1 MRDGLENKDGAKM
14 STAPR
19 HLRILDEIERQCLP
33 GLVNVLREEGLEAV
47 RYFLWNTT
55 GRHHHSQA

>member
-1 MRDGLENKDGAKM
+1 MSDARPHLEA
-14 STAPR
+14 
-19 HLRILDEIERQCLP
+19 LEEIERDCIP
-33 GLVNVLREEGLEAV
+33 GLVEVLREEGLEAV